1 MFNYLRYVLWITD
14 LFFFVFYCVKMQQQ
28 MKKSTME
35 NEKQKKG
42 GGVVGKLLQIVTRL
56 FGKLLCLTI
65 FSIEEN
71 CKNTHN

>member
-1 MFNYLRYVLWITD
+1 
-14 LFFFVFYCVKMQQQ
+14 MQQQ

-56 FGKLLCLTI
+56 FGKL
-65 FSIEEN
+65 FSPRHVLGDG
-71 CKNTHN
+71 CGR